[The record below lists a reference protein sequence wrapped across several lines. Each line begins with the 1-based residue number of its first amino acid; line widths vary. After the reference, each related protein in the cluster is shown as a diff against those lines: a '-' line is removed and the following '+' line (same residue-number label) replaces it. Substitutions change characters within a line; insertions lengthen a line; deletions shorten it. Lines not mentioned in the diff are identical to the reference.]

1 MMVVEARVE
10 EPVTVKEVAVVEPV
24 LELVETR
31 LVTVALV
38 AVRLVIVAVLEVKVL
53 LTMLARSAVPV
64 AVMLVPVAFP
74 KSRLVMEAVRAL
86 KKLEKKLLLVALAN
100 DTESAFKLDML
111 VVASIVVP
119 LAVRLPVEMEPEL
132 IAPEER
138 VPVFTLTKVGLG
150 ETAPL

>member
-1 MMVVEARVE
+1 M
-10 EPVTVKEVAVVEPV
+10 
-24 LELVETR
+24 
-31 LVTVALV
+31 
-38 AVRLVIVAVLEVKVL
+38 VAVLEVRVL

-74 KSRLVMEAVRAL
+74 KRRLVMEAVRAL
-86 KKLEKKLLLVALAN
+86 RKLEKKLVEVELVIVALVATMLSLTVLEAV
-100 DTESAFKLDML
+100 TLEIETAPAFKLVIV

-138 VPVFTLTKVGLG
+138 VPVFTLTKVGFG
-150 ETAPL
+150 DTAPL